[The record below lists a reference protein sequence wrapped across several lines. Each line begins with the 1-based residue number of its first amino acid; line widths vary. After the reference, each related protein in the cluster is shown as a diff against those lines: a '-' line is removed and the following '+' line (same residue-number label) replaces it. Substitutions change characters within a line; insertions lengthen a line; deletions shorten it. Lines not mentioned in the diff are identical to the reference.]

1 MRACKKVSL
10 GQRERGERGD
20 CGGTRSESPLQR
32 QGEECKRRRRGEPGG
47 SDNATPTQPIV

>member
-47 SDNATPTQPIV
+47 SDNTTPTQPIV